1 MFKIIENNLEKSF
14 GIIYNISFYI
24 SLVSIIIVIS
34 FISGVIYKEL
44 NVDNDNVIK
53 MLAPLGITLSALL
66 ASTSVMRSIQN
77 TNRIEEIKKQNL
89 ILF

>member
-14 GIIYNISFYI
+14 GIIYNILFYI

-34 FISGVIYKEL
+34 FISGVIYIEL
-44 NVDNDNVIK
+44 NVNNDNVIK

-66 ASTSVMRSIQN
+66 ASTSVMKSIQN
-77 TNRIEEIKKQNL
+77 TNRIKKIKNKMN
-89 ILF
+89 